1 MNSVYA
7 ITNKLLS
14 CQKELYELELNGLK
28 NTPLGQSLILQMKK
42 LLEEEENIYK
52 NLNLSLKEIDGIIQK
67 HIKVIQS
74 ISDEFEKAYYKRIL
88 IKLVCVQNN
97 RNQKQISELFGGL
110 EVTNGTKIQN
120 KIFKCL
126 GFLYF
131 SILEEYISDP
141 AYASIKDQLLK
152 NKYTL
157 SFVHPD
163 LEKAMV
169 DTNFDIPDDIYNDIY
184 FEGQLSNLPIAAS
197 TKLTDIELFKS
208 IESATTDLL
217 TPKKLGAFQ
226 IISHICLVRA
236 ALAIMSDKGRSDY
249 IEIVNSLL
257 NDNDLYISDF
267 QKQYLLKGIG
277 SYNVD
282 RRKVKIISLGIN
294 IE

>member
-14 CQKELYELELNGLK
+14 CQKDLYELELNGLK

-42 LLEEEENIYK
+42 LLEEEENMYK

-67 HIKVIQS
+67 HIKAIQS

-88 IKLVCVQNN
+88 IKLVCVQNV

-110 EVTNGTKIQN
+110 EITNGTKIQN

-131 SILEEYISDP
+131 SILKEYINDP

-163 LEKAMV
+163 LEKAMI
-169 DTNFDIPDDIYNDIY
+169 DTVFNISDDIYNDIY
-184 FEGQLSNLPIAAS
+184 FEGQLANLPITAS
-197 TKLTDIELFKS
+197 AKLTDIELLKS
-208 IESATTDLL
+208 IEGATANLL
-217 TPKKLGAFQ
+217 TPERLKSLQ
-226 IISHICLVRA
+226 IISHICLIRA
-236 ALAIMSDKGRSDY
+236 ALAIMSDKGRNDY
-249 IEIVNSLL
+249 LEIVNSLL
-257 NDNDLYISDF
+257 NDNDLHLDENK
-267 QKQYLLKGIG
+267 KQYLLKSIG
-277 SYNVD
+277 SYNID

>member
-1 MNSVYA
+1 
-7 ITNKLLS
+7 
-14 CQKELYELELNGLK
+14 
-28 NTPLGQSLILQMKK
+28 
-42 LLEEEENIYK
+42 
-52 NLNLSLKEIDGIIQK
+52 
-67 HIKVIQS
+67 
-74 ISDEFEKAYYKRIL
+74 
-88 IKLVCVQNN
+88 
-97 RNQKQISELFGGL
+97 
-110 EVTNGTKIQN
+110 
-120 KIFKCL
+120 
-126 GFLYF
+126 
-131 SILEEYISDP
+131 
-141 AYASIKDQLLK
+141 
-152 NKYTL
+152 
-157 SFVHPD
+157 
-163 LEKAMV
+163 MV

-277 SYNVD
+277 SYNID